1 MSVVINDI
9 QVKRGHSHDWETK
22 NYPLRSGEYGYEVDT
37 GLFKIGNGR
46 DGWNELPYFLNET
59 EMDAKI
65 TAAIADVVAGSDPR
79 VGDLADLTTQE
90 KANLVGA
97 INEVNTPGV
106 AFTLLYEN
114 AKA

>member
-1 MSVVINDI
+1 MTVKINDI
-9 QVKRGHSHDWETK
+9 RVKRGASSVWTQKD
-22 NYPLRSGEYGYEVDT
+22 YPLRSGEYGYETDT

-46 DGWNELPYFLNET
+46 DGWNDLPYFLNET
-59 EMDAKI
+59 EMDARI
-65 TAAIADVVAGSDPR
+65 TAAIADVVAGADPR

-106 AFTLLYEN
+106 PFTLLYEN